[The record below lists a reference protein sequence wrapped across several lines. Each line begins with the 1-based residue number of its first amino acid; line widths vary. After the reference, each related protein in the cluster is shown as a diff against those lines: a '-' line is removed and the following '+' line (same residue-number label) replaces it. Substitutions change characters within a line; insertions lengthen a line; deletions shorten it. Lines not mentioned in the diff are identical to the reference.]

1 MSRFRFT
8 ERLEASAR
16 QRLSD
21 SAARELDQFTLL
33 SRDSVG
39 SLLNAASMSRD
50 TDPAQFALWG
60 TVLLALPPAM
70 YAFRQLLRYSAL
82 TFAPYAVIDQMIQ
95 ADRMFFLL
103 YGMLAAALLASVMW
117 EALLPDRTDQEIV
130 GVLPVLPR
138 TLAAARLAAAVIVA
152 AIFSSA
158 ISLPAGIMMAVAAPS
173 HPALGFLPTVLV
185 AHVLATMGGSLF
197 AFTALLAARG
207 AIAFCLG
214 DQSSERLA
222 TLLQLITI
230 TALAEIFFFIP
241 SVLPALVTRMID
253 GDPLARALPPVWFA
267 ALYSWLVGTPH
278 AALASAAWMAP
289 LAVATAIAVVVPLYL
304 VPAAML
310 ARRTVETQRRQHAG
324 LISSL
329 ARSVAFA
336 LPSSAVV
343 RGVVVFVVASLLRSR
358 RHRLIVTTYLG
369 MAIAIGT
376 MSLIAG
382 SIRGTIALDHPGVSL
397 LSLPLVLTFFMA
409 LGLRSAFAIPTD
421 IDANWPFRLARPTV
435 MAAIDAT
442 VIAILLVGALPIAA
456 AASAGAIVLGWG
468 LRLSAAVGAINLL
481 SAIVLVEWALSDW
494 RKVPFT
500 CGYLTDAESLKSR
513 WLSRIVPLIL
523 FAFVN
528 AAVQRN
534 ALRSTHAFLWYVGVA
549 AAAIA
554 VLRIRRWLSVREA
567 SLQFDAAAGD
577 EMATLNLSE
586 ALS

>member
-1 MSRFRFT
+1 MTRLRFT
-8 ERLEASAR
+8 IPPRFEREI
-16 QRLSD
+16 
-21 SAARELDQFTLL
+21 DQFTLL
-33 SRDSVG
+33 SRDSVR

-70 YAFRQLLRYSAL
+70 YAFRQLFRYSAL
-82 TFAPYAVIDQMIQ
+82 KFAPYAVIDQMIQ
-95 ADRMFFLL
+95 ADRMFFLV
-103 YGMLAAALLASVMW
+103 YGMLAAALLASLMW

-138 TLAAARLAAAVIVA
+138 TLAAARLAAAMVVA

-158 ISLPAGIMMAVAAPS
+158 ISLPAGIMLTVAAPS

-197 AFTALLAARG
+197 VFTALLAARG

-214 DQSSERLA
+214 EQTSERLA

-230 TALAEIFFFIP
+230 TALAEVFFFIP
-241 SVLPALVTRMID
+241 SVLPALITRMID
-253 GDPLARALPPVWFA
+253 GDLLARALPPVWFA

-278 AALASAAWMAP
+278 AALASAAWLAP
-289 LAVATAIAVVVPLYL
+289 LAFAAAIAVVVPVYL
-304 VPAAML
+304 MPAAVL
-310 ARRTVETQRRQHAG
+310 ARRTVETQRRQHSG

-329 ARSVAFA
+329 TRGAAVA
-336 LPSSAVV
+336 LPTSAVV
-343 RGVVVFVVASLLRSR
+343 RGILVFAIASLLRSR
-358 RHRLIVTTYLG
+358 RHRLIVTAYTGL
-369 MAIAIGT
+369 AIAIGT
-376 MSLIAG
+376 MSVLAG
-382 SIRGTIALDHPGVSL
+382 SIRGTIALGHPGVSL
-397 LSLPLVLTFFMA
+397 LSLPLVVTFFVT
-409 LGLRSAFAIPTD
+409 LGLRTAFTIPTD
-421 IDANWPFRLARPTV
+421 IDANWLFRLARPTV

-442 VIAILLVGALPIAA
+442 VMAILLVGALPIAA
-456 AASAGAIVLGWG
+456 AASAGALVLGWG
-468 LRLSAAVGAINLL
+468 LRLSVA
-481 SAIVLVEWALSDW
+481 
-494 RKVPFT
+494 
-500 CGYLTDAESLKSR
+500 CGHLTDAESLKSR

-528 AAVQRN
+528 AGVQRI
-534 ALRSTHAFLWYVGVA
+534 ALQSMRAFLWYVGVA

-554 VLRIRRWLSVREA
+554 TQRFRRWLSVRES
-567 SLQFDAAAGD
+567 SLEFDAAQAD